1 MKSNKKLKSEV
12 TALCW
17 LNVVFSIAS
26 LIGMITSWQ
35 SGNSVDIVIL
45 YFTGFTIALGA
56 VISLLF
62 RSEVKKEDSGKTNA
76 LKISLPYSSLFALVG
91 SVILQFFAR
100 QFSPIP
106 SVTLLILTTYLW
118 WKVKSRK

>member
-62 RSEVKKEDSGKTNA
+62 RSKVKKEDSEKSNA
-76 LKISLPYSSLFALVG
+76 DPIKVSLPYSSLFALIG
-91 SVILQFFAR
+91 ALSLQFLTR
-100 QFSPIP
+100 RFSPIP
-106 SVTLLILTTYLW
+106 TIVLLLLTIYLW
-118 WKVKSRK
+118 WRKR